1 MNFLIVGAGI
11 SGTSL
16 AFHLL
21 NKKHQITIIDS
32 GINNSSAIAA
42 GMINP
47 MTFRRMIH
55 SWKSNE
61 LLAYCSSFYR
71 EIENLTSKKVLIN
84 RQIRRVFAST
94 EEKNLWLQKQ
104 QEDQYKSCL
113 QPLSQESFKN
123 EEHILVDHGSGVVN
137 TIGYVDV
144 KTFLEATHLY
154 LTEKIF
160 FIKSKFDFNLF
171 DPITRIYKD
180 QKFDYV
186 IFAEGYQGVQ
196 NPFFNYLPL
205 NTTKGEL
212 LTAAIPG
219 LDKNEIINRKCFVLP
234 LADGTF
240 KIGATFQWHTQNL
253 SLTESAKEELTEKYN
268 QLMKVPMEILSQEA
282 GIRPTVIDRRPLI
295 GEHPNYGGLYFF
307 NGMGTKGYMLAPFF
321 AKQLIDN
328 ILYLKPLDN
337 EVNLT
342 RFNPKT

>member
-1 MNFLIVGAGI
+1 MNFLIVGAGV

-21 NKKHQITIIDS
+21 NKKHHITIIDS

-61 LLAYCSSFYR
+61 LLAYCASFYR
-71 EIENLTSKKVLIN
+71 EIEKLTFKKVLFK
-84 RQIRRVFAST
+84 RQIRRVFASI
-94 EEKNLWLQKQ
+94 EEKSLWLQKQ
-104 QEDQYKSCL
+104 QEDLYKSYL
-113 QPLSQESFKN
+113 QPLSHESFKN
-123 EEHILVDHGSGVVN
+123 EEHIFLNHGSGVVN

-144 KTFLEATHLY
+144 KTFLDATHLY
-154 LTEKIF
+154 LQEKIL
-160 FIKSKFDFNLF
+160 FINSIFDFNLF
-171 DPITRIYKD
+171 DPTKRVYKEK
-180 QKFDYV
+180 KFDYV
-186 IFAEGYQGVQ
+186 IFAEGYQGIQ

-212 LTAAIPG
+212 LTVAIPG

-253 SLTESAKEELTEKYN
+253 SVTQSAKEELTEKYN
-268 QLMKVPMEILSQEA
+268 QLVKVPMKLLSQEA

-295 GEHPNYGGLYFF
+295 GEHPKYMGLYFF

-321 AKQLIDN
+321 AKQLVDN
-328 ILYLKPLDN
+328 ILYRKPLDN
-337 EVNLT
+337 EVNIT
-342 RFNPKT
+342 RFDPKT